1 MRLNLDRDNSRNIIH
16 AYTVGSITINEQ
28 TVERS
33 VIVTPT
39 RMISDW
45 PPQQL
50 IELEASHLAQ
60 LAMLEPEIV
69 LLGTGAR
76 QQFPSPQVTHPLLSQ
91 GIGVEV
97 MDTAAACRTYNI
109 IMLEGRRIA
118 AALFI
123 I

>member
-1 MRLNLDRDNSRNIIH
+1 MRLNLDRDNSQNIIR
-16 AYTVGSITINEQ
+16 AYAVGLITVNEQ
-28 TVERS
+28 TIERS

-39 RMISDW
+39 RLINDW
-45 PPQQL
+45 PPQRFT
-50 IELEASHLAQ
+50 ELEAAHLAQ
-60 LAMLEPEIV
+60 LAVLKPEIV

-109 IMLEGRRIA
+109 IMLEGRRVA
-118 AALFI
+118 AALLMI
-123 I
+123 